1 MTARAFAPVA
11 ASIVGGGLSIR
22 FRAAGGSMYPA
33 ILDGDVLTV
42 SPVEAGAIA
51 HGDVLL
57 YLKGDRILAHRVVDV
72 TVRDGEVRFD
82 LRGDAN
88 GECDEPVA
96 AAQVIGRVDAIER
109 AMTPRAMLAAVRRTS
124 VIMRRYLSS
133 WRRLLG

>member
-1 MTARAFAPVA
+1 MTARAFAPVV
-11 ASIVGGGLSIR
+11 ASVVEGGLSIR

-51 HGDVLL
+51 RGDVLL
-57 YLKGDRILAHRVVDV
+57 YRQGDRILAHRVVDV
-72 TVRDGEVRFD
+72 TVRDGELRFD

-88 GECDEPVA
+88 GERDEPVA

-109 AMTPRAMLAAVRRTS
+109 AMTLPAMLAAVRRTS